1 MYLKK
6 HYYLRHLRYLQ
17 YLLYQQ
23 IQMNLKYLM
32 IVIVGLNQQLL
43 QYH

>member
-1 MYLKK
+1 MFQKK
-6 HYYLRHLRYLQ
+6 HYYLRHPRYLQ

-32 IVIVGLNQQLL
+32 IVIIGLNQQLL